1 MCNYSNQHGVTICEM
16 SSLDPAL
23 TKNRDHKFG
32 SENTTVRNPIEHLA
46 KKRRDYFNVQ
56 QTISFSNKSL
66 VPGLSFS

>member
-32 SENTTVRNPIEHLA
+32 SENTTVRNPIEQLA
-46 KKRRDYFNVQ
+46 KIKE
-56 QTISFSNKSL
+56 
-66 VPGLSFS
+66 G